1 MDGKWQRSALEILD
15 NIFSFCEEDDAARSA
30 RVCKNWMDVALDH
43 AWHDLDVEGFIYLCK
58 ILAPLGV
65 VPGQTESAESSVLC
79 MACILHICYFSVYS
93 PKGCSGVSASHHPQR
108 LETFLAFCK
117 ESDAI
122 TSPVSDCCRILS
134 RASLADLML
143 TKPNALPL
151 LPQLRVLQVG
161 GNMNNDAYPWR
172 DFFIQFLH
180 DRLRRLDIVLPTDA
194 QNIAS
199 CFLDEVTWRAPNVEF
214 FDVVTLAPSNEAV
227 TDSDSITRFVLP
239 MQKLTRVAFSS
250 CLLVPSLILS
260 LQNMP
265 SLETIHVYSDRPNI
279 IDMTP
284 FGRLPQSIIADA
296 FPRLAQLR
304 LQCSLEEWNRLLAT
318 AVCMSPNLCHLK
330 IDVVSADHPKTF
342 QRCLKLIAETF
353 PLLQSLKFTRNGD
366 LSVIIGNGPD
376 ASLGYE
382 DLVPLTSLKKL
393 VRFKL
398 RFVVP
403 VSIKNNELA
412 VLLSKMPSLEVL
424 ELNPDPI
431 RLTPT
436 PLDMNVLPML
446 ALACPNL
453 QSLLL
458 HLNAT
463 KPITTPDRFA
473 FKQLSKIGFGTSP
486 LQDSGKHDI
495 MVFLSQIVPEDC
507 KMDQKWCLAME
518 LSESLDS
525 EAMDSMDENRQ
536 EWADVAKLLP
546 LLMDVRR
553 ETIKNGGRLRKDLY

>member
-1 MDGKWQRSALEILD
+1 
-15 NIFSFCEEDDAARSA
+15 
-30 RVCKNWMDVALDH
+30 
-43 AWHDLDVEGFIYLCK
+43 
-58 ILAPLGV
+58 
-65 VPGQTESAESSVLC
+65 
-79 MACILHICYFSVYS
+79 
-93 PKGCSGVSASHHPQR
+93 
-108 LETFLAFCK
+108 
-117 ESDAI
+117 
-122 TSPVSDCCRILS
+122 
-134 RASLADLML
+134 
-143 TKPNALPL
+143 
-151 LPQLRVLQVG
+151 
-161 GNMNNDAYPWR
+161 
-172 DFFIQFLH
+172 
-180 DRLRRLDIVLPTDA
+180 
-194 QNIAS
+194 
-199 CFLDEVTWRAPNVEF
+199 
-214 FDVVTLAPSNEAV
+214 
-227 TDSDSITRFVLP
+227 
-239 MQKLTRVAFSS
+239 
-250 CLLVPSLILS
+250 
-260 LQNMP
+260 MP

-330 IDVVSADHPKTF
+330 SMSSPRTTQKLF

-463 KPITTPDRFA
+463 KPITTPDHFA